1 MLQETLLEF
10 FERDLNKLY
19 SEIELYENE
28 SQLWI
33 VKEGIGNSAGNL
45 CLHLIG
51 NLRHFIGA
59 ILGKSGY
66 VRERDKEFTL
76 KNIPKKD
83 LLDAIMDTKSLVIK
97 ILSNVNPNDLDKNY
111 PIEKHDKIVT
121 NENMLIHLF
130 GHLNYHLGQIN
141 YHRRLLALS

>member
-1 MLQETLLEF
+1 MLKETLLEF

-33 VKEGIGNSAGNL
+33 VKEGITNSAGNL

-59 ILGKSGY
+59 IMGKSGY

-76 KNIPKKD
+76 KNISKKD
-83 LLDAIMDTKSLVIK
+83 LLDAINDTKSLVIK
-97 ILSNVNPNDLDKNY
+97 ILSNINQEDLDKNY

-121 NENMLIHLF
+121 NENMLVHLF
-130 GHLNYHLGQIN
+130 GHLSYHLGQIN
-141 YHRRLLALS
+141 YHRRLLAIS

>member
-33 VKEGIGNSAGNL
+33 VKEGITNSAGNL

-59 ILGKSGY
+59 IMGKSGY

-76 KNIPKKD
+76 KNISKKD
-83 LLDAIMDTKSLVIK
+83 LLDAINDTKSLVIK
-97 ILSNVNPNDLDKNY
+97 ILSNINQEDLDKNY

-121 NENMLIHLF
+121 NENMLVHLF
-130 GHLNYHLGQIN
+130 GHLSYHLGQIN
-141 YHRRLLALS
+141 YHRRLLAIS